1 MYSRHLS
8 PSLVLLGRNGQITAA
23 LENITIHIDTECVGG
38 SKPATVADFFRG
50 NCGKNTNGVIVCF
63 FQIDPACHL
72 ALGQVPRLCNR

>member
-23 LENITIHIDTECVGG
+23 LENITIHIDTECVEG

-50 NCGKNTNGVIVCF
+50 NCGKNANCVIVCF
-63 FQIDPACHL
+63 FQIDPAL
-72 ALGQVPRLCNR
+72 LLPK